1 MVLQNKLEA
10 EWENKQEL
18 QTLIDRLD
26 SLATSVNGLDSE
38 NVADEKDGIVDLLDG
53 VVTDLWDYEPSI
65 TIG

>member
-18 QTLIDRLD
+18 RTLIDRLD

-38 NVADEKDGIVDLLDG
+38 NVADGKDEIVDLLDD

-65 TIG
+65 AIG

>member
-38 NVADEKDGIVDLLDG
+38 NVADEKDGIVDLLDD

>member
-1 MVLQNKLEA
+1 MVLKNKLEA

-26 SLATSVNGLDSE
+26 SLATSVNNLDSE
-38 NVADEKDGIVDLLDG
+38 NVADKKDGIVDLLDD